1 MKVVYGHTDSIYVEC
16 DSIDKAKEVCEHVN
30 SEVQKIFPNVF
41 NLEEHP
47 VQLEFEKYFQ
57 SLGVG
62 YTKNRNAGLISWKD
76 DKHLDEL
83 EFTMTGF
90 TAKRVSE
97 TQLAKDTQISVLR
110 MWVEDKSE
118 DEITDYLNDI
128 FNGVRNGDIDIK
140 KILKRTRYK
149 ESRFN
154 VICKSCK
161 DNKWNHK
168 FTLHELS
175 GINTKQRICC
185 NSPDFRTTEGKR
197 PTVGSGI
204 EGVLFHDT
212 IADHELKDSYLFLKI
227 QRPAKT
233 YIHPLTRDIVR
244 PSYIS
249 VSTVAELD
257 DFDFQPDWQF
267 YSESVVKKAEPIYRA
282 MGWDMTRIKRDRNQ
296 TTLDGWF
303 T

>member
-16 DSIDKAKEVCEHVN
+16 DNIDKAKEVCEYVN
-30 SEVQKIFPNVF
+30 GEVQKIFPNVF
-41 NLEEHP
+41 GLKEHP

-76 DKHLDEL
+76 GKDLEEL

-97 TQLAKDTQISVLR
+97 TQLAKDTQIAVLR
-110 MWVEDKSE
+110 MWVENKSE
-118 DEITDYLNDI
+118 EEITEYLNDI
-128 FNGVRNGDIDIK
+128 FNDVRNGEIDIGK
-140 KILKRTRYK
+140 VLKRTRFR

-161 DNKWNHK
+161 DNNWNHK

-185 NSPDFRTTEGKR
+185 NSPDFRTVEGKR

-204 EGVLFHDT
+204 EGVLFHDAIT
-212 IADHELKDSYLFLKI
+212 GGEITDSYLFLKI
-227 QRPAKT
+227 QRPHET
-233 YIHPLTRDIVR
+233 YTHPLTRELQR

-249 VSTVAELD
+249 VSTVKELD
-257 DFDFQPDWQF
+257 NFDFKTDWQH
-267 YSESVVKKAEPIYRA
+267 YAESVVKKAEPIYKA
-282 MGWDMTRIKRDRNQ
+282 MGWELMGIKRDRNQ
-296 TTLDGWF
+296 TTLEGWF
-303 T
+303 I